1 MEIIGLVIVMAVC
14 YLYAKSVKEQYPEI
28 DVNPELYIVG
38 GFLFGLLSLLYCVC
52 KVYKFKKENHLG

>member
-28 DVNPELYIVG
+28 DVNPELYNN
-38 GFLFGLLSLLYCVC
+38 L
-52 KVYKFKKENHLG
+52 

>member
-1 MEIIGLVIVMAVC
+1 MEIIGLVIVMVVC

-38 GFLFGLLSLLYCVC
+38 GFLFGLLSLLYPCVV
-52 KVYKFKKENHLG
+52 KNGNNNRRLHR